1 MELVRRNYTR
11 AKASG
16 GEECFNLKDFGQHS
30 VKRAVKKNSTRVC
43 VESTK
48 REKQYVLVY
57 EKESDRTQT
66 SQQRTMWTS
75 YMNRI
80 LPQKQSRK
88 ESIQLKEAIV
98 FPEIGNNLPGI
109 SSSLVSQK
117 VGSKRRS
124 LSDSLQELFFTP
136 RILDS
141 QRISSRIIDI
151 KDSKAAECHW
161 KVPYRRLSDDIDSR
175 IKTHLKFQRLQKQ
188 ISQRNRSGSSSN
200 EDKESHSGSNRSS
213 LDFEQCSNISV
224 FEPDICL
231 SPRLQD
237 NPTDDC
243 ESILSA
249 SLVNKLVQGEEP
261 KLKEEVSQ
269 EDNCK
274 TLAPS
279 APADCQGKSLAS
291 VFSSNVENDQ
301 GFETQ
306 PTGISSSDGSRCSGT
321 RQSGC
326 SQAIESTSIPDCPN
340 QSLAMPE
347 LKHKGE
353 TTKNILSWECTGDS
367 NSIWDPKAQED
378 HHPADLD
385 PVNEIM
391 KGNINLAYSPKKK
404 KLMIYICG
412 GYKDT
417 EHERNALMKGAYP
430 QLYTYCKERGY
441 DIVMVDLRWGLKDG
455 ISDNHTMARLHLE
468 VLKECQK
475 SEGVNFILLI
485 GQKHDSAYLPDTII
499 KDDFEA
505 IFNCIE
511 KERMETTKQT
521 HITHNPEP
529 RTLTEEPGLDRE
541 SHCTEL
547 DLIKSSNLFNE
558 ELSGSCDDD
567 GSVTLSAHYHQTNDT
582 SDPAMKTPYSALDLG
597 KAIGLLQQW
606 YELDENC
613 IPSVYRLQP
622 ISAHFKDFYSKD
634 PSRRLQARNNWS
646 NSSRKLW
653 SILQEYA
660 PVALGKKAASNLLET
675 VIEQEV
681 KQGLQTK
688 GIPEN
693 HCHWFKRY
701 ITDIQYNL
709 SSEKVS
715 DYIDILPRKP
725 QLNVPMWKAHKKF
738 VESIHARLRHTN
750 IYEYKVSWG
759 RDGINPK
766 LNRSHFFY
774 TEHLCNDFRKTFI
787 AHFNRTVSSKDAEI
801 LPGTERSCNTAKSQ
815 VQEEMLEHVQHCHT
829 LASFFIGRETFLLSL
844 KECLQQSKQRP
855 IVLLGEAGCGKS
867 ALVAK
872 ASILSSEWISG
883 ELSRIVRFVGIT
895 GESRSIRL
903 LLWSLCI
910 QLAEIYNK
918 SIYFSEEFS
927 GLLNEFTSMLEL
939 ATEDKPLLISLDGL
953 EELSDDYNAQNLSWF
968 PRELPKNVYIIVSM
982 TVEENQAALK
992 ILKENG
998 NILHIPP
1005 LTSEEIEEMISSWLE
1020 KDHRKLTAD
1029 QWDLL
1034 LEACSG
1040 CPTPLYLQCAY
1051 RESLHWQS
1059 CTPISDI
1066 YLPQSLQQLYSA
1078 ILSRLEKEHGKELV
1092 KKVAGLLTLSRNGV
1106 TFAEMIDL
1114 LSLDQMVMQE
1124 VRQFQNISLCK
1135 VPTVIWMK
1143 LQRDLKIHIVEQRTD
1158 NTHTFNWAH
1167 SALKFNCLKRYLASK
1182 DDQLS
1187 LHSTIANYFLGKASV
1202 LSGKSSICGP
1212 EDLNGQPLAWVC
1224 REDSEVSYTFNLRKL
1239 NGVPYHLLQSS
1250 QMPTLLTECLFN
1262 FEFLLHKVWG
1272 LSVISVEE
1280 DLRGAMTLERK
1291 VDDLN
1296 ILSEA
1301 IELSKRVLL
1310 QDPCQ
1315 LASQLLGRLQQIVT
1329 EDKPVAPDDPRKYPY
1344 LLRLLSQC
1352 QRSSIPFLVPSF
1364 TCLLPPGGLMY
1375 KTLTGHT
1382 DRITAVTGFQKGLQ
1396 AITASRDRTLKV
1408 WDLTRGKV
1416 LRTVHGV
1423 GRNINS
1429 ITMCRQN
1436 TLAAVTENNSL
1447 QVWDIHSGK
1456 QIFTTSSSLDPPI
1469 VRSALDGQHLLAFYD
1484 GSHSVKIFDLSNC
1497 CTLLHQ
1503 VDISPENDPIHKD
1516 HTVLVSENSLND
1528 QILFAYRS
1536 GKEAMVLSSKK
1547 GKVVAKLPAS
1557 DEAASIQGAAVTKDY
1572 FLIVCRYPCSRLR
1585 EVLHIELFGAKT
1597 FAYVRTVTG
1606 CCNHH
1611 LSFLS
1616 VNDSG
1621 SHLVALCCSLKTNI
1635 SKIVSWNLE
1644 TEDHKHLAT
1653 FSSIAVGGTCLD
1665 LRFCLAICNGENF
1678 LRVWNLALRINDQSL
1693 AVTTSNMKKAEGIV
1707 EITPMKN
1714 NPSYAVCRS
1723 LNSEVISIWNIRK
1736 SKYKGQ
1742 AVQMERGLVDSTNIV
1757 LVRDTKLYILSDKGT
1772 TTHAETPRPIF
1783 QTLLMYDLLKKKYTT
1798 KLTGLYIIPSPKHEY
1813 RILEGELLL
1822 GLSEYRDHLVI
1833 FNLKTGFIKERIRPT
1848 YKDQL
1853 PLLNGLPSHSKDV
1866 FYRELLIKWRKR
1878 KGSSSSVAFMTP
1890 WDKRNETKTARKR
1903 RLEKEVKQEITI
1915 LQEFCKEKS
1924 NPIDQYLLSG
1934 NEKVVV
1940 CSYFAHHLAV
1950 FNLETETHS
1959 HTLEDKSSMLF
1970 LHNAALTNSG
1980 TYLVLSNYNDSEK
1993 VSYVTLWDLCA
2004 GKVKKRL
2011 KNEPNVCCTA
2021 ITNSADRIVFGVVE
2035 ANRLKVWDPFRKGH
2049 KSILGYK
2056 NLNFGT
2062 NSAVHLIDGG
2072 SKAIVLAGDVSV
2084 WDLDG
2089 GTVLSIFTPDNAIT
2103 TMTLANESNLI
2114 LVGMSNNPVLIT
2126 LKLTSNNKVQ
2136 LNSGGDMFGE
2146 ASSSSEDDEN
2156 HK

>member
-1 MELVRRNYTR
+1 
-11 AKASG
+11 
-16 GEECFNLKDFGQHS
+16 
-30 VKRAVKKNSTRVC
+30 
-43 VESTK
+43 
-48 REKQYVLVY
+48 
-57 EKESDRTQT
+57 
-66 SQQRTMWTS
+66 
-75 YMNRI
+75 
-80 LPQKQSRK
+80 
-88 ESIQLKEAIV
+88 
-98 FPEIGNNLPGI
+98 
-109 SSSLVSQK
+109 
-117 VGSKRRS
+117 
-124 LSDSLQELFFTP
+124 
-136 RILDS
+136 
-141 QRISSRIIDI
+141 
-151 KDSKAAECHW
+151 
-161 KVPYRRLSDDIDSR
+161 
-175 IKTHLKFQRLQKQ
+175 
-188 ISQRNRSGSSSN
+188 
-200 EDKESHSGSNRSS
+200 
-213 LDFEQCSNISV
+213 
-224 FEPDICL
+224 
-231 SPRLQD
+231 
-237 NPTDDC
+237 
-243 ESILSA
+243 
-249 SLVNKLVQGEEP
+249 
-261 KLKEEVSQ
+261 
-269 EDNCK
+269 
-274 TLAPS
+274 
-279 APADCQGKSLAS
+279 
-291 VFSSNVENDQ
+291 
-301 GFETQ
+301 
-306 PTGISSSDGSRCSGT
+306 
-321 RQSGC
+321 
-326 SQAIESTSIPDCPN
+326 
-340 QSLAMPE
+340 
-347 LKHKGE
+347 
-353 TTKNILSWECTGDS
+353 
-367 NSIWDPKAQED
+367 
-378 HHPADLD
+378 
-385 PVNEIM
+385 
-391 KGNINLAYSPKKK
+391 
-404 KLMIYICG
+404 
-412 GYKDT
+412 
-417 EHERNALMKGAYP
+417 
-430 QLYTYCKERGY
+430 
-441 DIVMVDLRWGLKDG
+441 
-455 ISDNHTMARLHLE
+455 
-468 VLKECQK
+468 
-475 SEGVNFILLI
+475 
-485 GQKHDSAYLPDTII
+485 
-499 KDDFEA
+499 
-505 IFNCIE
+505 
-511 KERMETTKQT
+511 
-521 HITHNPEP
+521 
-529 RTLTEEPGLDRE
+529 
-541 SHCTEL
+541 
-547 DLIKSSNLFNE
+547 
-558 ELSGSCDDD
+558 
-567 GSVTLSAHYHQTNDT
+567 
-582 SDPAMKTPYSALDLG
+582 
-597 KAIGLLQQW
+597 
-606 YELDENC
+606 
-613 IPSVYRLQP
+613 
-622 ISAHFKDFYSKD
+622 
-634 PSRRLQARNNWS
+634 
-646 NSSRKLW
+646 
-653 SILQEYA
+653 
-660 PVALGKKAASNLLET
+660 
-675 VIEQEV
+675 
-681 KQGLQTK
+681 
-688 GIPEN
+688 
-693 HCHWFKRY
+693 
-701 ITDIQYNL
+701 
-709 SSEKVS
+709 
-715 DYIDILPRKP
+715 
-725 QLNVPMWKAHKKF
+725 
-738 VESIHARLRHTN
+738 
-750 IYEYKVSWG
+750 
-759 RDGINPK
+759 
-766 LNRSHFFY
+766 
-774 TEHLCNDFRKTFI
+774 
-787 AHFNRTVSSKDAEI
+787 
-801 LPGTERSCNTAKSQ
+801 
-815 VQEEMLEHVQHCHT
+815 
-829 LASFFIGRETFLLSL
+829 
-844 KECLQQSKQRP
+844 
-855 IVLLGEAGCGKS
+855 
-867 ALVAK
+867 
-872 ASILSSEWISG
+872 
-883 ELSRIVRFVGIT
+883 
-895 GESRSIRL
+895 
-903 LLWSLCI
+903 
-910 QLAEIYNK
+910 
-918 SIYFSEEFS
+918 
-927 GLLNEFTSMLEL
+927 MLEL

-998 NILHIPP
+998 NILDIPP
-1005 LTSEEIEEMISSWLE
+1005 LTSEEIEEMISSWLK

-1059 CTPISDI
+1059 CTPVSDI

-1124 VRQFQNISLCK
+1124 IRQFQNVSLCK

-1187 LHSTIANYFLGKASV
+1187 LHSTIANYFLGKVSV

-1224 REDSEVSYTFNLRKL
+1224 GEDSEVSYTFNLRKL
-1239 NGVPYHLLQSS
+1239 NGVPYHLLQSPS
-1250 QMPTLLTECLFN
+1250 QVPTLLTECLFN

-1280 DLRGAMTLERK
+1280 DLKGAMTLERK

-1310 QDPCQ
+1310 QDPRQ

-1408 WDLTRGKV
+1408 WDLTSGKV
-1416 LRTVHGV
+1416 LHTVHGV
-1423 GRNINS
+1423 GKNIDS

-1503 VDISPENDPIHKD
+1503 VDLSPENDPIHKD

-1557 DEAASIQGAAVTKDY
+1557 DAAASIQGVAVTKDY
-1572 FLIVCRYPCSRLR
+1572 FLVVCRYPCSRLR
-1585 EVLHIELFGAKT
+1585 EVLHIELF
-1597 FAYVRTVTG
+1597 
-1606 CCNHH
+1606 
-1611 LSFLS
+1611 
-1616 VNDSG
+1616 
-1621 SHLVALCCSLKTNI
+1621 
-1635 SKIVSWNLE
+1635 
-1644 TEDHKHLAT
+1644 
-1653 FSSIAVGGTCLD
+1653 GTCLD

-1693 AVTTSNMKKAEGIV
+1693 AITTNNMKKAEGIV

-1736 SKYKGQ
+1736 SKHKGQ
-1742 AVQMERGLVDSTNIV
+1742 AVQVERGLVDRTNIV

-1772 TTHAETPRPIF
+1772 TTHAEIPRPIF

-1798 KLTGLYIIPSPKHEY
+1798 KLTGLHIIPSPKHEY
-1813 RILEGELLL
+1813 RILEGDLLL

-1833 FNLKTGFIKERIRPT
+1833 WNLKTGFIKERIRPT

-1853 PLLNGLPSHSKDV
+1853 PLLNGLSSHSKDD
-1866 FYRELLIKWRKR
+1866 FYRELLTKRKKR
-1878 KGSSSSVAFMTP
+1878 KGSGSSVAFMTP

-1950 FNLETETHS
+1950 FNLETETHT

-2049 KSILGYK
+2049 KSIPGYK

-2072 SKAIVLAGDVSV
+2072 SKAIVLAGDLSV

-2146 ASSSSEDDEN
+2146 ASSSNEDDEN
-2156 HK
+2156 YK